1 MKPTR
6 RPGNRVIFHESDPR
20 HWPAAPQQQLSK
32 PTFSGRMT
40 LTRKLLLAL
49 LALLLVV
56 AAALT
61 WLVASFDAN
70 RYKGLAIDWVQQHR
84 QRQLS
89 LGDVK
94 LSVFPRLQVE
104 LHDVALSEFQQPQQR
119 FASLGEA
126 QLAVQ
131 WLPLLKGQLVVDAV
145 QARGLTAV
153 WRRDAQGRS
162 NIDDLL
168 RPAANPKP
176 VSEPSQRKPMSFDIS
191 ALRIEQVSLEL
202 DDRLAGLKGVAT
214 LAELQTG
221 RLTPGQ
227 PSPVKVSAQARLSEP
242 AAQLDLQGSTQLK
255 LDFGDAQAP
264 ALKVQAGDLTLQ
276 LRGELPGLSGLD
288 ATLAGNL
295 AYDAGHLAPA
305 APAPAASDAAAP
317 STASTASIEAAPLSL
332 RLALRAGPLQLQE
345 GKLTLQRFAFR
356 PAQQHLTLDQLALQ
370 LRGALASAG
379 QPAQPLQATLN
390 WPQLDVQGQQLKGSA
405 LSGSFSLQGPAAL
418 EGSIASGAPTGNFQ
432 TLQVPALQLRLGAAT
447 QGPAASRVRGTLT
460 SHLTARLQAGEVS
473 LAQLVLDAT
482 VQNPA
487 LRALQVSARGQ
498 VDASAAQVAWKLD
511 GRMNAQ
517 AFDLDGQ
524 LALGGARPRLQ
535 AQARFGELDLDALL
549 PPRAAPIPTGTAAS
563 APAPTPSAS
572 SPGPAADAPV
582 DLSGLRALDAR
593 VSLQAGTLRY
603 QPYVVRDLSAT
614 ALLEDGHLQVAPLRL
629 RAWDGGLDARL
640 NAWAG
645 TSPAQQ
651 RLALQASAQDILV
664 QSLLKDVARQDL
676 LEGRGRLTLDVSTGG
691 ASVQALQRALD
702 GSAALQLRDGAVKGI
717 NLAQRLREVKAALSL
732 KQDAVEAARRN
743 EKTDFSELSA
753 SFQIRNGVAENRDLS
768 LKSPFLRLGGEG
780 RIDLPARRLDYTA
793 RTTLAATSQGQG
805 GKDLEALKGLT
816 VPVRLAGPFETPTWR
831 IVWSEV
837 AVGAAG
843 SLVKDQLR
851 DKLEARAAEK
861 LGLKASDAAS
871 APLKDQVKDLARE
884 KAKAAVQDRLKGLLG
899 R

>member
-1 MKPTR
+1 M
-6 RPGNRVIFHESDPR
+6 S
-20 HWPAAPQQQLSK
+20 
-32 PTFSGRMT
+32 
-40 LTRKLLLAL
+40 LTRKLILAL
-49 LALLLVV
+49 LALFLLL
-56 AAALT
+56 AGALT

-89 LGDVK
+89 LGDVR

-104 LHDVALSEFQQPQQR
+104 LRDVALSEFQQPQQR

-131 WLPLLKGQLVVDAV
+131 WLPLLRGQLVVDAV

-153 WRRDAQGRS
+153 WRRDTQGRS

-168 RPAANPKP
+168 RPAASLTPAA
-176 VSEPSQRKPMSFDIS
+176 EPSQRKPLDFDIS
-191 ALRIEQVSLEL
+191 GLRFEQVNLEL
-202 DDRLAGLKGVAT
+202 DDRLGRLKGVAT

-227 PSPVKVSAQARLSEP
+227 PSPVKLTAQARLSEP
-242 AAQLDLQGSTQLK
+242 AAQLDLQAATQLK
-255 LDFGDAQAP
+255 LDFGDARAP

-276 LRGELPGLSGLD
+276 LRGDLPGLSGLD
-288 ATLAGNL
+288 ATLTGNL

-305 APAPAASDAAAP
+305 APAPAASDAAARSTA

-370 LRGALASAG
+370 LRGALAGAG
-379 QPAQPLQATLN
+379 QPGQPVQPLQATLN
-390 WPQLDVQGQQLKGSA
+390 WPQLDVQGQQLKGSP
-405 LSGSFSLQGPAAL
+405 LSGSFALQGPAAL
-418 EGSIASGAPTGNFQ
+418 EGSIGSGAPSGNFQ

-447 QGPAASRVRGTLT
+447 QGAAASRVRGTLT
-460 SHLTARLQAGEVS
+460 SQLTARLQAGEVS
-473 LAQLVLDAT
+473 LAQLQLDAT

-487 LRALQVSARGQ
+487 LRPLQVSARGQ
-498 VDASAAQVAWKLD
+498 VDASAARVDWKLD
-511 GRMNAQ
+511 GQMNAQ
-517 AFDLDGQ
+517 TFDLDGQ
-524 LALGGARPRLQ
+524 LTLGGARPRLQ

-549 PPRAAPIPTGTAAS
+549 PPQAAPPPTGTAAS
-563 APAPTPSAS
+563 APAPAPRAS
-572 SPGPAADAPV
+572 SPGPAPDTPL

-593 VSLQAGTLRY
+593 VSVQAGMMRY
-603 QPYVVRDLSAT
+603 QPYVIRDLSAT
-614 ALLEDGHLQVAPLRL
+614 AVLEDGHLQVAPLRL
-629 RAWDGGLDARL
+629 RAWDGSVDARL

-645 TSPAQQ
+645 AGPAQQ
-651 RLALQASAQDILV
+651 RLALQATAQDILV
-664 QSLLKDVARQDL
+664 QALLKDVAGQDL
-676 LEGRGRLTLDVSTGG
+676 LEGRGRLALDVGSGG
-691 ASVQALQRALD
+691 ASVQALQRALN

-732 KQDAVEAARRN
+732 KQDAVEVARRS

-753 SFQIRNGVAENRDLS
+753 SFQVRNGVADNRDLS

-793 RTTLAATSQGQG
+793 RSTLTTTSQGQG
-805 GKDLEALKGLT
+805 GKDLDTLKGLT
-816 VPVRLAGPFETPTWR
+816 VPVRLAGPFEAPTWR

-861 LGLKASDAAS
+861 LGLKAGDAAS
-871 APLKDQVKDLARE
+871 APLKDQVRDLAKE
-884 KAKAAVQDRLKGLLG
+884 KARDAVQNRLKGLLG
-899 R
+899 Q